1 MGKKKCK
8 WDELPLK
15 ERLKK
20 RAKQMGLVNILNEL
34 DKIDVMKESQEEK

>member
-20 RAKQMGLVNILNEL
+20 RAKQMGLSTNILN
-34 DKIDVMKESQEEK
+34 KIDEMKESQVEE

>member
-20 RAKQMGLVNILNEL
+20 RAKQMGLSANILN
-34 DKIDVMKESQEEK
+34 KIAEMKESQREE

>member
-20 RAKQMGLVNILNEL
+20 RVKQMGLSTNIL
-34 DKIDVMKESQEEK
+34 DKIDKMQESEAKE